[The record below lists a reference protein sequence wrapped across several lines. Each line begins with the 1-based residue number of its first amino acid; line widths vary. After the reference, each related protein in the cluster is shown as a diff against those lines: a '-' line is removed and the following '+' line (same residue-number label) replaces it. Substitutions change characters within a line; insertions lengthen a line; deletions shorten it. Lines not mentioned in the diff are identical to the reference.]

1 MRGRRGSSLSVAV
14 IGTFALIVAAAG
26 CGGDDGGDGGTQ
38 AQPGTF
44 EGKGAITWATGKD
57 TSGYIKSALDKWNGA
72 HPDEQVR
79 LIELPEAADAQRQQL
94 IQNAQTKSDAY
105 TIVSTDVIWTAEFAA
120 NGWIEQLPENDL
132 PIDKMLQP
140 AVDTA
145 KYFNKLYAAPW
156 RTNGGLLFYRKDL
169 LDAAGVTSAPKTWD
183 ELKQACQKVQAKNP
197 GIGCYAGQ
205 LEKYEGLTV
214 NFSEAVYSA
223 GGMVVDDQ
231 GKPNVNTPEAK
242 QGLDFLAQGLSSGE
256 IPRDAITYKEE
267 EGRRA
272 FQDGKLVFH
281 RQWPYQYALANATD
295 GSSKVAGKFA
305 VAPLPGLSGPGKSS
319 LGGLNLAISK
329 FGKNK
334 GTGLE
339 FIKFITSDAEEKVQ
353 LEKTSEAPVYTALY
367 DDPGLQQKFPY
378 LPMLKAS
385 VENAVA
391 RPRVVKYGDTTL
403 AIQEEAYAAITG
415 KKAPDQAL
423 KDLQSKLESITGK

>member
-1 MRGRRGSSLSVAV
+1 MRGRRSSSLSVAV
-14 IGTFALIVAAAG
+14 VGIFALIVGAAG
-26 CGGDDGGDGGTQ
+26 CGGDDGGGGSN
-38 AQPGTF
+38 AQQGTF
-44 EGKGAITWATGKD
+44 DAKGPITWATGKD
-57 TSGYIKSALDKWNGA
+57 TSGYIKSALDKWNA
-72 HPDEQVR
+72 QHSDEQVR

-105 TIVSTDVIWTAEFAA
+105 SIVSTDVVWTAEFAA
-120 NGWIEQLPENDL
+120 NGWIEQLPENEIPLDG
-132 PIDKMLQP
+132 MLKP

-169 LDAAGVTSAPKTWD
+169 LDAAGVTAAPKTWD
-183 ELKQACQKVQAKNP
+183 EMKQDCQKVQAANA

-214 NFSEAVYSA
+214 NFSEAIQSA
-223 GGMVVDDQ
+223 GGEVVDDQ
-231 GKPNVNTPEAK
+231 GKPQLNTPAAK
-242 QGLDFLAQGLSSGE
+242 QGMDFLAQGVKDGM

-281 RQWPYQYALANATD
+281 RQWPYQFALANATD

-334 GTGLE
+334 GSALA
-339 FIKFITSDAEEKVQ
+339 FIKFITSQDEEKVQ

-367 DDPGLQQKFPY
+367 DDAGLQQKFPY
-378 LPMLKAS
+378 LPTLKAS
-385 VENAVA
+385 VESAVA
-391 RPRVVKYGDTTL
+391 RPRVVKYGDTTV
-403 AIQEEAYAAITG
+403 AIQEDAYAAMTG
-415 KKAPDQAL
+415 AKSSDDAL
-423 KDLQSKLESITGK
+423 KDLQTKLESLTK

>member
-1 MRGRRGSSLSVAV
+1 MRGRSGSSLLLAV
-14 IGTFALIVAAAG
+14 IGTFALVVGVAG
-26 CGGDDGGDGGTQ
+26 CGGDDGGGGPQ
-38 AQPGTF
+38 AQSGKL
-44 EGKGAITWATGKD
+44 EGKGPITWATGKD
-57 TSGYIKSALDKWNGA
+57 TSGYIKSALDKWNKD
-72 HPDEQVR
+72 HPDEKVE

-105 TIVSTDVIWTAEFAA
+105 SIVSTDVVWTAEFAA
-120 NGWIEQLPENDL
+120 NGWIEELPENEL
-132 PIDKMLQP
+132 STDKMLQP
-140 AVDTA
+140 AVETA

-169 LDAAGVTSAPKTWD
+169 LDAAGITTAPKTWD
-183 ELKQACQKVQAKNP
+183 EMKQACQKVQAKNA
-197 GIGCYAGQ
+197 GIGCFAGQ
-205 LEKYEGLTV
+205 FEKYEGLTV
-214 NFSEAVYSA
+214 NFSEAVQSA
-223 GGMVVDDQ
+223 GGAVVDDK
-231 GKPNVNTPEAK
+231 GKPTLNTPEAK
-242 QGLDFLAQGLSSGE
+242 QGLDFLVEGVKSGM

-272 FQDGKLVFH
+272 FQEGKLIFH
-281 RQWPYQYALANATD
+281 RQWPYQFALANATD

-334 GTGLE
+334 GSALA
-339 FIKFITSDAEEKVQ
+339 FIKFITSEAEEKVQ

-367 DDPGLQQKFPY
+367 DDPSLQQKFPY

>member
-1 MRGRRGSSLSVAV
+1 MALVAGV
-14 IGTFALIVAAAG
+14 AG
-26 CGGDDGGDGGTQ
+26 CGGDDGGGGTQ

-44 EGKGAITWATGKD
+44 EGKGPITWATGKD
-57 TSGYIKSALDKWNGA
+57 TSGYIKSALDKWNKD
-72 HPDEQVR
+72 HPSEQVR

-105 TIVSTDVIWTAEFAA
+105 TIVSTDVVWTAEFAA
-120 NGWIEQLPENDL
+120 NGWIEQLPENEFPL
-132 PIDKMLQP
+132 DKMLQP
-140 AVDTA
+140 AIETA
-145 KYFNKLYAAPW
+145 EYFNKLYAVPW

-183 ELKQACQKVQAKNP
+183 DMKQACQKVQAKNP

-205 LEKYEGLTV
+205 FEKYEGLTV
-214 NFSEAVYSA
+214 NFSEAVHSA
-223 GGMVVDDQ
+223 GGVVVDDQ

-242 QGLDFLAQGLSSGE
+242 QGLDFLAQGLSSGV
-256 IPRDAITYKEE
+256 IPRDAVTYKEE

-272 FQDGKLVFH
+272 FQDGKLIFH
-281 RQWPYQYALANATD
+281 RQWPYQYVLANTTD
-295 GSSKVAGKFA
+295 GSSKVNGKFA
-305 VAPLPGLSGPGKSS
+305 VAPLPGSSGPGKSS

-334 GTGLE
+334 GSALE
-339 FIKFITSDAEEKVQ
+339 FIKFITSEAEEKVQ

-367 DDPGLQQKFPY
+367 DDPSLQQKFPY

-403 AIQEEAYAAITG
+403 AIQEEAYAALTG
-415 KKAPDQAL
+415 KKSSDQAL
-423 KDLQSKLESITGK
+423 KDLQSKLESISK

>member
-1 MRGRRGSSLSVAV
+1 MSSLSIAV
-14 IGTFALIVAAAG
+14 VGTFALILGAAG
-26 CGGDDGGDGGTQ
+26 CGGDDGGGGNA

-44 EGKGAITWATGKD
+44 DGKGAITWATGKD
-57 TSGYIKSALDKWNGA
+57 TSGYIKSALDKWNA
-72 HPDEQVR
+72 DHPNEQVR

-105 TIVSTDVIWTAEFAA
+105 SIISTDVVWTAEFAA
-120 NGWIEQLPENDL
+120 NGWIEQLPENEFPL
-132 PIDKMLQP
+132 DKMLKP
-140 AVDTA
+140 AIDTA
-145 KYFNKLYAAPW
+145 KYFDKLYAAPW

-169 LDAAGVTSAPKTWD
+169 LNAAGVTEAPKTWD
-183 ELKQACQKVQAKNP
+183 EMKQDCQKVQAKSP

-205 LEKYEGLTV
+205 FEKYEGLTV

-223 GGMVVDDQ
+223 GGVVVDDQ
-231 GKPNVNTPEAK
+231 GKPNVNTPEATK
-242 QGLDFLAQGLSSGE
+242 GLEFLAQGVSSGE
-256 IPRDAITYKEE
+256 FPKDAITYKEE

-305 VAPLPGLSGPGKSS
+305 VAPLPGLSGLGSSS

-334 GTGLE
+334 GSALE
-339 FIKFITSDAEEKVQ
+339 FIKFITSEAEEKVQ
-353 LEKTSEAPVYTALY
+353 LEKTSEAPVYTSLY
-367 DDPGLQQKFPY
+367 DDASLQQKFPY
-378 LPMLKAS
+378 LPILKAS
-385 VENAVA
+385 VESAAA

-403 AIQEEAYAAITG
+403 AIQEEAYAAMTG
-415 KKAPDQAL
+415 KKTSDQAL
-423 KDLQSKLESITGK
+423 KDLQSKLETLTK

>member
-1 MRGRRGSSLSVAV
+1 VAI
-14 IGTFALIVAAAG
+14 IGTFALIVGAAG
-26 CGGDDGGDGGTQ
+26 CGGDDGGGGTQ

-44 EGKGAITWATGKD
+44 DGKGAITWATGKD
-57 TSGYIKSALDKWNGA
+57 TSGYIKSALDKWNA
-72 HPDEQVR
+72 QHADEQIR

-105 TIVSTDVIWTAEFAA
+105 SIVSTDVVWTAEFAA
-120 NGWIEQLPENDL
+120 NGWIEQLPENEFPL
-132 PIDKMLQP
+132 NEMLAP
-140 AVDTA
+140 AVETA

-169 LDAAGVTSAPKTWD
+169 LDAAGVTSPPKTWD
-183 ELKQACQKVQAKNP
+183 EMKQACQKVQAKNS

-205 LEKYEGLTV
+205 LDKYEGLTV
-214 NFSEAVYSA
+214 NFSEAVESA
-223 GGMVVDDQ
+223 GGAVVDDQ

-242 QGLDFLAQGLSSGE
+242 QGLDFLAQGMTSGM
-256 IPRDAITYKEE
+256 IPQDAITYKEE

-295 GSSKVAGKFA
+295 GSSKVAGKFG
-305 VAPLPGLSGPGKSS
+305 VAPLPGLTGPGKSS

-334 GTGLE
+334 GSALA
-339 FIKFITSDAEEKVQ
+339 FIKFITGQDEEKVQ
-353 LEKTSEAPVYTALY
+353 LEKTSEAPVYSALY

-378 LPMLKAS
+378 LPTLKAS
-385 VENAVA
+385 VESAVA

-415 KKAPDQAL
+415 KKSSDQAL
-423 KDLQSKLESITGK
+423 KDLQSKLESFTK